1 MAILVCLLT
10 TMLKAHRGGWCLF
23 FLAAVIPGVH
33 FQSTN
38 GSIQPALDS
47 ELHSKGRIYRPVLQ
61 PSEATPQIGKYVR
74 KDPQGKPCI
83 RISMG
88 AEFLVTEN
96 KKTWYFD
103 LDPSRVEVT
112 GYCGKE
118 EAVLSLTLPDNGASL
133 QFKFKK
139 EKNVFYVIEMNAHLS
154 PMPVC
159 KDCSNKTYKGVL
171 AHEKLFKTA
180 NGRSFTCKSENLL
193 LMSSELKIKLVP
205 VKMQAFDLSHGQY
218 GKEVECWADY
228 NKRIIPIV
236 IGAAVV
242 CLILIIVMSFLV
254 VRDRRRDGYERI

>member
-1 MAILVCLLT
+1 
-10 TMLKAHRGGWCLF
+10 MLKAHRGGWCLF

-47 ELHSKGRIYRPVLQ
+47 ELHAKGRIYRPVLQ

-154 PMPVC
+154 PMPVY
-159 KDCSNKTYKGVL
+159 KTYKGVL